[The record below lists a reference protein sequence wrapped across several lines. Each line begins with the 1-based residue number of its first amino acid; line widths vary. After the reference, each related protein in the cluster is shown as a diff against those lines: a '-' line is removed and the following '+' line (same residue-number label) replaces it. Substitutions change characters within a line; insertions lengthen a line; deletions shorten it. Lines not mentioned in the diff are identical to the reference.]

1 MKKIFLSLIISLFLV
16 SAACAASETIT
27 LITREEGAIKEAPR
41 DLYEVGRVLNDG
53 PDIKLLEPRTNIENI
68 APVKVSIRF
77 VPVEGNEIDLS
88 KLKVEYLKFVT
99 INLTDRVLPYTTK
112 DGILLEKADLPAGKH
127 TLRVTIG
134 DIKGGVTQE
143 VFTVKLQ

>member
-16 SAACAASETIT
+16 SVAYTGPETIT
-27 LITREEGAIKEAPR
+27 LITKEEGAIKEAPHN
-41 DLYEVGRVLNDG
+41 LYEVGRVFNDG
-53 PDIKLLEPRTNIENI
+53 PDIKLLEPGTSVENI
-68 APVKVSIRF
+68 APVRVAIRF

-112 DGILLEKADLPAGKH
+112 DGIIIEKADLPAGKH

-143 VFTVKLQ
+143 IFTVKLQ